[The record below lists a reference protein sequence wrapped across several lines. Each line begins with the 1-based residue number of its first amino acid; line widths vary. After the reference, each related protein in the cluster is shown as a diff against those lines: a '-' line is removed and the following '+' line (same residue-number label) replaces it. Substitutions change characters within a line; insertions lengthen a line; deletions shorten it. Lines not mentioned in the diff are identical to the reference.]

1 MARNKCFIK
10 LWLISFFAFIFNTL
24 PAIAQPTCE
33 RWGQP
38 SLDLSGKLC
47 VTVRPADEDAPLYR
61 QKLDGVTYR
70 FRFDDQGLALAVS
83 AAELNQIA
91 ANPAYQAELLSHL
104 NTSRLQLW
112 HLDALS
118 WAKWLE
124 DFRP

>member
-10 LWLISFFAFIFNTL
+10 LWLISFFAFIFSTL

-47 VTVRPADEDAPLYR
+47 VAVRPASDDVPLYR
-61 QKLDGVTYR
+61 QELDGVTYR

-83 AAELNQIA
+83 AAELSQIA
-91 ANPAYQAELLSHL
+91 RNPAYQAELLSHL
-104 NTSRLQLW
+104 NASRLQLW
-112 HLDALS
+112 HLDALY
-118 WAKWLE
+118 WAKWLGNSQ
-124 DFRP
+124 P